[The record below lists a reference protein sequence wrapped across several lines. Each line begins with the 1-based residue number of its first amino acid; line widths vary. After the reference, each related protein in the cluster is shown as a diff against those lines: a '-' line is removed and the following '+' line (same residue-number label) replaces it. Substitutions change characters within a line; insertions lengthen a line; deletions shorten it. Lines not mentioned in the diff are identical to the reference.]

1 MPFAVLFMASGAI
14 IVQSLVDEPITI
26 FLVFVVEPISIIS
39 IESAHGIL
47 TPSSVSYFRAFHIS
61 VYMLW
66 LLFGSLTPFKVVSE
80 YQLFLSET
88 FFQLKLSK
96 FVL

>member
-1 MPFAVLFMASGAI
+1 MPFAVLFMASSAI

-26 FLVFVVEPISIIS
+26 FLVFVAEPISIIS
-39 IESAHGIL
+39 LESVLGIL
-47 TPSSVSYFRAFHIS
+47 TPSSVYDFRAFHIS
-61 VYMLW
+61 VYMMW
-66 LLFGSLTPFKVVSE
+66 LLFGSLRPFKVVSE
-80 YQLFLSET
+80 YQLLLSET